1 MLPHRALL
9 FYAVVRSL
17 VMNVSGVFSV
27 FVCVELVGL
36 PGSALGALK
45 TGFMPIKKIPSYH

>member
-1 MLPHRALL
+1 MDVN
-9 FYAVVRSL
+9 VV
-17 VMNVSGVFSV
+17 GVFSV

-45 TGFMPIKKIPSYH
+45 TGFMPIKKNPELSLTRDFRIDA